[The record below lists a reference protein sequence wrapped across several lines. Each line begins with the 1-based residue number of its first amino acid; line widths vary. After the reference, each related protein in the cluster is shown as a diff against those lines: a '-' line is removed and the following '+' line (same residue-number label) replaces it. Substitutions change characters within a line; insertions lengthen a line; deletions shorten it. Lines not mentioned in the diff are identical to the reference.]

1 MSSDVLLRDNDQ
13 LPNEALKPYVASTD
27 TIKELLKDQYGL
39 TLTDIRP
46 LNGYDDLNLHVKV
59 SPAHCNPHLDQVSDN
74 GYFLKVINFRDSQR
88 PDYLDAQLH
97 VMEHLLKKGV
107 HCQATIMAINGDT
120 FTKLTVQNKN
130 GEDVS
135 HLVSL
140 RTFISGEILQNISL
154 TPRFLYRLGQYVA
167 ELTSALEDFS
177 HSFYETFD
185 CTWSLNTVVKLT
197 DIMYVV
203 KDVNLRNVCEGVVQ
217 AFKDEVIPHRSGF
230 RKSQIHGDL
239 NEQNILVL
247 QPLNKSGL
255 SPLEADDAQVCGLLD
270 FQDTALSYPL
280 YDLAILVCYML
291 MTFSKVPL
299 LDIPGYILA
308 GYQSKL
314 KLTES
319 ERLAFRTCVAARMVQ
334 SLVMGAYTHHMDP
347 SNHYVLTTSKHGW
360 QALETFWSADRIAS
374 ETRWEQLVQSFKP

>member
-1 MSSDVLLRDNDQ
+1 DVLLRDNDQ
-13 LPNEALKPYVASTD
+13 LPDEALKPYVASTD
-27 TIKELLKDQYGL
+27 TIKELLNDQYGL

-74 GYFLKVINFRDSQR
+74 GYFLKVINCRDSQR

-217 AFKDEVIPHRSGF
+217 AFKDEVITRKSGF
-230 RKSQIHGDL
+230 RK
-239 NEQNILVL
+239 
-247 QPLNKSGL
+247 K
-255 SPLEADDAQVCGLLD
+255 ADDAQVCGLLD

-360 QALETFWSADRIAS
+360 QALETFWSADRISS